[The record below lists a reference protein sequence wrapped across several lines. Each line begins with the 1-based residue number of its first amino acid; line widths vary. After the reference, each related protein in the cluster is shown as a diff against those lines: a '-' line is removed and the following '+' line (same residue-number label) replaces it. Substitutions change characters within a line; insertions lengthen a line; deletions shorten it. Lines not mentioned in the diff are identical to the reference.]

1 MSKRTYIYLGISLW
15 ILTVIFVATP
25 IWPYVYYRLSPG
37 TSDVLASTIGNTVQ
51 AKPDLAP
58 PDNVIPNSTVI
69 PAKAGIY
76 TNNLDPRVREDDNPP
91 PPFDPSLPE
100 DNGIII
106 DKIGV
111 RGQIH
116 EGDDWATILKT
127 GIWRVPDFDTPE
139 NPDQPM
145 ILAAHRWGY
154 VTWTNS
160 FRTLNSFYNLPKLAV
175 GDQIQVI
182 WNQRKYLYEIYDSE
196 TGDKISDYSA
206 DLILYTCELWNSP
219 TRIFKY
225 AKRII

>member
-1 MSKRTYIYLGISLW
+1 MAKKTYIYLGISLW
-15 ILTVIFVATP
+15 ILTVIFAVTP
-25 IWPYVYYRLSPG
+25 IWPYVFYRLSPG
-37 TSDVLASTIGNTVQ
+37 TSDVLAATIGNTIQ

-58 PDNVIPNSTVI
+58 PDNVI

-91 PPFDPSLPE
+91 PFDPSLPE
-100 DNGIII
+100 DNGIIV

-116 EGDDWATILKT
+116 EGDDWAAILKT
-127 GIWRVPDFDTPE
+127 GVWRVPDFGTPE
-139 NPDQPM
+139 DTKQPM

-175 GDQIQVI
+175 GDKIEII
-182 WNQRKYLYEIYDSE
+182 WNQRKYLYEIYYSE
-196 TGDKISDYSA
+196 IGDKITDYSA
-206 DLILYTCELWNSP
+206 NLILYTCELWNSP
-219 TRIFKY
+219 IRIFKY

>member
-1 MSKRTYIYLGISLW
+1 MSKHSYLYLGISLW
-15 ILTVIFVATP
+15 ILTVIFAVTP

-37 TSDVLASTIGNTVQ
+37 TSDVLAATIGNTV
-51 AKPDLAP
+51 
-58 PDNVIPNSTVI
+58 NVIPSPSVI

-76 TNNLDPRVREDDNPP
+76 KNNLDPRVREDDNPL
-91 PPFDPSLPE
+91 PPFDPSLPA
-100 DNGIII
+100 DNGVII

-116 EGDDWATILKT
+116 EGDNWAEILKA
-127 GIWRVPDFDTPE
+127 GIWRVPDFGTPE
-139 NPDQPM
+139 NPDQPT

-175 GDQIQVI
+175 GDQIQVV
-182 WNQRKYLYEIYDSE
+182 WNQRKYVYEVYASQ
-196 TGDKISDYSA
+196 TGDKITDYSA